1 MDRDDDL
8 GRKVKVKGPIIG
20 RDKNMIA
27 AQKLAL
33 ADPTD
38 TDVNALYGALKIA
51 DELDCEI
58 VTLTGDMHVGLI
70 SDREISKQL
79 DEIIRKLGPES
90 VIFVSDGLD
99 DEQVIP
105 MIQSRVHIDAVHRVV
120 VRQSKELEK
129 AYFKLANFMKEVM
142 ADPALARLLFGLPG
156 VILLLLALG
165 GAQAA
170 SLIMG
175 VIGTYL
181 IIKGIGWEEE
191 LFKKTEEFI
200 KSLSIERVSTYLY
213 VTAAVTFAFGV
224 LYTWED
230 IQRSSISFSDS
241 DAALNTI
248 GLFILNQNSINILL
262 LAAGIAIL
270 ARLIDEWNL
279 KNFIYVKQHVVLMG
293 FLVVLKVFL
302 ESVARYVIADD
313 YGVANFM
320 FNGLIVLAS
329 LTLWI
334 RVTGYVFKP
343 EIDIIER
350 LIVST
355 EGKSIVDAD
364 GKEIGTVRKAIIEN
378 LEVKEIY
385 HKKVVYK
392 KEDIISLADPI
403 VVKTR

>member
-1 MDRDDDL
+1 M
-8 GRKVKVKGPIIG
+8 
-20 RDKNMIA
+20 
-27 AQKLAL
+27 
-33 ADPTD
+33 
-38 TDVNALYGALKIA
+38 
-51 DELDCEI
+51 
-58 VTLTGDMHVGLI
+58 
-70 SDREISKQL
+70 
-79 DEIIRKLGPES
+79 
-90 VIFVSDGLD
+90 
-99 DEQVIP
+99 
-105 MIQSRVHIDAVHRVV
+105 
-120 VRQSKELEK
+120 
-129 AYFKLANFMKEVM
+129 
-142 ADPALARLLFGLPG
+142 
-156 VILLLLALG
+156 
-165 GAQAA
+165 
-170 SLIMG
+170 
-175 VIGTYL
+175 
-181 IIKGIGWEEE
+181 
-191 LFKKTEEFI
+191 
-200 KSLSIERVSTYLY
+200 STYLY